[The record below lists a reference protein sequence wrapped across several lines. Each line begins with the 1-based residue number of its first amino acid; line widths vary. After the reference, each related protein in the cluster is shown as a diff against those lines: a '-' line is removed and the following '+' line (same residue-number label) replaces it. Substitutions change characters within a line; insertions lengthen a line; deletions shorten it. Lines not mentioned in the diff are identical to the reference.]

1 MKKQRLTVISF
12 SLILLALLGGL
23 ILCSGEE
30 SLAAEP
36 GNELSLG
43 SRGEGMGIAMGP
55 ALGGVVAKSYGL
67 TASIIVSTILLAAM
81 SCFYFLYP
89 VEKFF
94 FRQM

>member
-43 SRGEGMGIAMGP
+43 SRGEEVGMIQKSLAGAEDIDSKLPGNQIKFVCGRHIWANFAG
-55 ALGGVVAKSYGL
+55 SYGNW
-67 TASIIVSTILLAAM
+67 A
-81 SCFYFLYP
+81 
-89 VEKFF
+89 K
-94 FRQM
+94 